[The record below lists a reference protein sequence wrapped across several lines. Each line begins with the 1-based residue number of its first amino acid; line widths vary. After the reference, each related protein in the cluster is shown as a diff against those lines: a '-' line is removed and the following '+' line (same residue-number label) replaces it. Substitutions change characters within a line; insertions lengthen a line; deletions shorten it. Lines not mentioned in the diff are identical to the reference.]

1 MRVRSVRPGVGV
13 LSCRPSAHSSYDPRA
28 FVYDREQWIQAGMD
42 AFRTK
47 PFDIDYLAK
56 TLATVLNPTGLTA
69 AGVEP
74 RTGV

>member
-1 MRVRSVRPGVGV
+1 
-13 LSCRPSAHSSYDPRA
+13 
-28 FVYDREQWIQAGMD
+28 MD